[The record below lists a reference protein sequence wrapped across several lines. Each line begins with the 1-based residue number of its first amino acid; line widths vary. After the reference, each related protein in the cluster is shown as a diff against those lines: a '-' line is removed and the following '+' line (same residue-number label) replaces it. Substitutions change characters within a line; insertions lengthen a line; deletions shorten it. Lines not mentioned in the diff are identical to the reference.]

1 MAGGGSAPRGEPWL
15 APTQAAPCP
24 LGPHAALLCRLLR
37 SGGSG
42 GSRAPQSADTLGK
55 QMNLPGTCPPCTM
68 VMWAWSAT
76 PHPQAL
82 CQALFW
88 FPSFI
93 QTQRREGGTAGRQGR
108 WHPCSPRSGSLVA
121 GPPRLCVSPDG
132 IGQRPSRWLCP
143 HLSHLVGQ
151 LF

>member
-76 PHPQAL
+76 PRPQAL

-108 WHPCSPRSGSLVA
+108 SHPCSPWSGSLVA
-121 GPPRLCVSPDG
+121 GPPRLCGSPDG
-132 IGQRPSRWLCP
+132 IGQRPSKWLCP